1 MGIFGNLFGGD
12 KQSAFKKFEKLY
24 SKVFQQQVTERD
36 KDDRKAFLTRDLLRR
51 RAAVTKDGKSKL
63 ILDYG
68 TKGAKVEYTLAE
80 LNKMAR
86 SAQQAEKQ
94 FGTETKGVPIQ
105 ALLKA
110 SDRADITRAQLQ
122 ISSAVLYKIHG
133 NMLHFRVSA
142 SKESDVAFH
151 QVKIRLDSWDQEMRG
166 LAGGDY
172 LQSAKGAAMGRI
184 SFNCDCGRHRY
195 WYRYLATIGGFGLDP
210 DEHVFPKIRNPGL
223 KGCCCKHVI
232 KTLATLRMHQ
242 IHLRLAKEMENQG
255 KKKGFFTRLFKG
267 ESPQE
272 KFIADD
278 DLEKAGEKSSI
289 AEMEKEFKTYQSARK
304 GFDKKMESVR
314 VKQANERVKKA
325 KASELK
331 AAKKVTELEKNIFLQ
346 RLENALLRA
355 QVGNV
360 PRKKA
365 VADFAKQFSATPEE
379 IELIA
384 KKHNL

>member
-24 SKVFQQQVTERD
+24 SKVFQKQVTERD
-36 KDDRKAFLTRDLLRR
+36 KDERKAFLTRDLLRR
-51 RAAVTKDGKSKL
+51 RAAVTKEGKSKL

-68 TKGAKVEYTLAE
+68 TKGAKAEYTLAE
-80 LNKMAR
+80 LNKMAK
-86 SAQQAEKQ
+86 SAQQAEKT

-122 ISSAVLYKIHG
+122 ISAAVLYKIHG
-133 NMLHFRVSA
+133 NILHFRVTA
-142 SKESDVAFH
+142 SKESDVSFH
-151 QVKIRLDSWDQEMRG
+151 QVKIRLESWDRAMRG
-166 LAGGDY
+166 LAGGGDY
-172 LQSAKGAAMGRI
+172 NYSAKEAAMGRI

-210 DEHVFPKIRNPGL
+210 EEHVFPKIRNPGL

-232 KTLATLRMHQ
+232 KTLATLRMHP

-255 KKKGFFTRLFKG
+255 KKKGFFTRLFNG

-278 DLEKAGEKSSI
+278 DLEKAGKDSSI
-289 AEMEKEFKTYQSARK
+289 AAMEKEFNTYQRAKK
-304 GFDKKMESVR
+304 GFQKKVNEQKKKQKPQPKPTKTE
-314 VKQANERVKKA
+314 VKAV
-325 KASELK
+325 
-331 AAKKVTELEKNIFLQ
+331 KKVTELEKNLFIE
-346 RLENALLRA
+346 RLKNALLMS
-355 QVGNV
+355 QVNNT

-365 VADFAKQFSATPEE
+365 VADFAKQWHSTPEE
-379 IELIA
+379 IDLIA
-384 KKHNL
+384 KKYNV